1 MKSYMDFLR
10 ELGRSRVTGFRWAR
24 RGWLSPVR
32 IAGRLYITDEEIQR
46 FIQRAERGEFANVTT
61 TLGDRTGIFPAI
73 HAKTDTNHED

>member
-46 FIQRAERGEFANVTT
+46 FIQRAERGEFAKVETPLNKG
-61 TLGDRTGIFPAI
+61 LLSHRTDGQPGQV
-73 HAKTDTNHED
+73 EDEK

>member
-32 IAGRLYITDEEIQR
+32 IAGRLYITDDEIQR
-46 FIQRAERGEFANVTT
+46 FIHRAERGEFAKVAPPLNKG
-61 TLGDRTGIFPAI
+61 LL
-73 HAKTDTNHED
+73 NHRADDKPGQVEDEK